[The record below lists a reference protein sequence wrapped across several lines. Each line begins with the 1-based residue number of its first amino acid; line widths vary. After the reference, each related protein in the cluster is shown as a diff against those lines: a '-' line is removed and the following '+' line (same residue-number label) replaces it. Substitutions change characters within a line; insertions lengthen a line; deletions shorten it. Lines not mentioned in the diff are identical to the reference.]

1 MFHRV
6 AGPWSFSR
14 EEVLK
19 CVVQFVVCNDQSLVV
34 ADNTAFRNCLVAMR
48 PNATKADIP
57 STHDISVYVH
67 NEFIDFIK
75 QLKVEIQVSSNSRS

>member
-1 MFHRV
+1 MFYCV
-6 AGPWSFSR
+6 AGPRSFSR

-19 CVVQFVVCNDQSLVV
+19 CVAQFVVCNDQSLAV
-34 ADNTAFRNCLVAMR
+34 ADNAAFRNCLVAMW
-48 PNATKADIP
+48 PNTTKADIP